1 MRDFLIKLFTDFN
14 AFLIRL
20 TKGRLGSQLGTQA
33 ILVLHTTGRKSGQ
46 PRSTPIAY
54 FEYQGRYLLVG
65 SNWGRP
71 HQADWLLNL
80 RKDPRARIDV
90 KGKSYA
96 VTGRETSGDEYK
108 SLWKYVTEKHP
119 PYLHYQE
126 MTSRRI
132 PVVLLEPRQ

>member
-1 MRDFLIKLFTDFN
+1 MKDFFIKLFTDMNQFI
-14 AFLIRL
+14 IRL
-20 TKGRLGSQLGTQA
+20 TKSRLGSQLGTQS
-33 ILVLHTTGRKSGQ
+33 ILVLYTTGRKSGR

-80 RKDPRARIDV
+80 RKDPQARIDV

-96 VTGRETSGDEYK
+96 VQAREATGDEYS
-108 SLWKYVTEKHP
+108 SLWKYVTEQHP
-119 PYLHYQE
+119 PYLQYQE
-126 MTSRRI
+126 MTSRR
-132 PVVLLEPRQ
+132 